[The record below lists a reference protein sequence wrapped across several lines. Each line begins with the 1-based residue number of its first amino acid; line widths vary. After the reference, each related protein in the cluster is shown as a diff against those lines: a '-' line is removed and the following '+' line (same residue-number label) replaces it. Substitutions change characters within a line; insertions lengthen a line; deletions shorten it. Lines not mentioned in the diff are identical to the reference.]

1 MSATIGVPR
10 RRVDGGDKVR
20 GATRYAADVPIPGVL
35 HARLVLATEAH
46 ARIVSIDGA
55 PAAAMP
61 GVVAGLTP
69 GDPPVSPPPP
79 GPPGAPPPRGEG
91 ALSGP
96 PPAIGLVRRLAG

>member
-46 ARIVSIDGA
+46 PRLVSIHGEAAGA
-55 PAAAMP
+55 APSP
-61 GVVAGLTP
+61 GG
-69 GDPPVSPPPP
+69 
-79 GPPGAPPPRGEG
+79 
-91 ALSGP
+91 GP
-96 PPAIGLVRRLAG
+96 PPAPPGRRAPRPPPPAAPPRRPRRGGGAARARGGRLRRP